1 MAAERDFRGRYTSWL
16 KVTLW
21 LVGLMLAFVT
31 GNLSAYVVLSVLY
44 FGSQTVRRV
53 GKRELFRLV
62 SGDDGRE

>member
-62 SGDDGRE
+62 SGDDDRE